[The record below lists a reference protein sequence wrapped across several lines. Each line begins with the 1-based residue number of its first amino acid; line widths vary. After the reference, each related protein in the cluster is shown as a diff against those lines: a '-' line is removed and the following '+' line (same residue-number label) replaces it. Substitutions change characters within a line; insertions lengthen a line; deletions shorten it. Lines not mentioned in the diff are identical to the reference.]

1 MKRLNLLLAGTL
13 LILSSCGVQ
22 TYIVDTS
29 CPKFK
34 SENFSREM
42 ITEKGIGIMP
52 VLGGD
57 DKEEFRRPMG
67 ESLNRNMKLEFGS
80 TNVKSTLEVVNKL
93 NEDSLTDEYTSALK
107 NYSATGIIPNK
118 MVQNLGKSLAVDYLL
133 YSRLINEDEKRY
145 FNTSDNFLRINIVRI
160 KVDEIHIQSQIW
172 DTKIGDVVWEGKGG
186 VAKLATYQGDLVE
199 KTAEGLI
206 RVIGKDKYDGPCES
220 KDKIYTSAKVALI
233 GAYIV
238 VMGGLMAIV
247 SE

>member
-1 MKRLNLLLAGTL
+1 MRRLNLLLAGTL
-13 LILSSCGVQ
+13 LVLSSCGVQ
-22 TYIVDTS
+22 TSIVDTS

-34 SENFSREM
+34 SENFSRAM

-107 NYSATGIIPNK
+107 NYTATGIIPK
-118 MVQNLGKSLAVDYLL
+118 EMVRNLGKSLAVDYLL
-133 YSRLINEDEKRY
+133 YSRLINNGEYRY
-145 FNTSDNFLRINIVRI
+145 FNTGNYNSVKIE
-160 KVDEIHIQSQIW
+160 VDEIYIQSQIW

-199 KTAEGLI
+199 KTAEGLT
-206 RVIGKDKYDGPCES
+206 RVIGKDKYDGPCEN
-220 KDKIYTSAKVALI
+220 KDKIYNSASEAFI
-233 GAYIV
+233 GAYIGV
-238 VMGGLMAIV
+238 LVGCLVILSV
-247 SE
+247 L

>member
-1 MKRLNLLLAGTL
+1 MRRLNLLLAGTL
-13 LILSSCGVQ
+13 LFLTSCGVQ

-34 SENFSREM
+34 SENFSRTM

-107 NYSATGIIPNK
+107 NYSATGIIPKK

-133 YSRLINEDEKRY
+133 YSRLINDGEYRY
-145 FNTSDNFLRINIVRI
+145 FNTGYNSVKIE
-160 KVDEIHIQSQIW
+160 VDEIYIQSQIW

-186 VAKLATYQGDLVE
+186 VAKLATYKGNLVE

-220 KDKIYTSAKVALI
+220 KDKIYTSAKVAFI
-233 GAYIV
+233 CAYV
-238 VMGGLMAIV
+238 GLGLVFMAIV
-247 SE
+247 SY